1 MRVVADSASNL
12 RKIEGIDG
20 RIVPLRIILGDDK
33 EYVDDENLDVEGMV
47 TDLENSGKPSHSACP
62 NIQEWLDAF
71 GDEEE
76 VIGIALAAVLS
87 GSYNAGATA
96 AAQYMEEHPGR
107 KVFILDTCN
116 IGPVEKLII
125 DKIVELN
132 NQGKDFDTIVEAIKD
147 YCKNRLK
154 IGFCL
159 ASMNNLAN
167 NGRVNP
173 AVAKIANV
181 LGVKVVG
188 DFSETGVLQPS
199 DKCRGYKKAIQTMVT
214 KLKEAGY
221 HGEKLYIDY
230 VIDDTN
236 ALKFKEEV
244 RKLFPNAEIKT
255 EPTTALCSFYAERGG
270 LVWGYER
277 N

>member
-96 AAQYMEEHPGR
+96 AAQYMEEHPEER
-107 KVFILDTCN
+107 YLY
-116 IGPVEKLII
+116 LIPATSVPW
-125 DKIVELN
+125 KSLLS
-132 NQGKDFDTIVEAIKD
+132 IK
-147 YCKNRLK
+147 
-154 IGFCL
+154 
-159 ASMNNLAN
+159 S
-167 NGRVNP
+167 
-173 AVAKIANV
+173 
-181 LGVKVVG
+181 
-188 DFSETGVLQPS
+188 
-199 DKCRGYKKAIQTMVT
+199 
-214 KLKEAGY
+214 
-221 HGEKLYIDY
+221 
-230 VIDDTN
+230 
-236 ALKFKEEV
+236 
-244 RKLFPNAEIKT
+244 
-255 EPTTALCSFYAERGG
+255 
-270 LVWGYER
+270 
-277 N
+277 

>member
-1 MRVVADSASNL
+1 MRVVVDSGSNL
-12 RKIEGIDG
+12 REIKGIDG
-20 RIVPLRIILGDDK
+20 CVVPLRIVLGDDK
-33 EYVDDENLDVEGMV
+33 EYVDNADLDVEGMV
-47 TDLENSGKPSHSACP
+47 TDLENSNKPSHSACP
-62 NIQEWLDAF
+62 NIQEWMDAF
-71 GDEEE
+71 GDDEE
-76 VIGIALAAVLS
+76 VIGIALAAALS

-107 KVFILDTCN
+107 KVFVLDTCN
-116 IGPVEKLII
+116 IGPVEKLVI
-125 DKIVELN
+125 DKIVELKD
-132 NQGKDFDTIVEAIKD
+132 QGKSYDEIVEAIKD

-167 NGRVNP
+167 NGRINP

-188 DFSETGVLQPS
+188 DFSETGILQPG
-199 DKCRGYKKAIQTMVT
+199 DKCRGYKKAIQTMVNN
-214 KLKEAGY
+214 LKEAGF

-244 RKLFPNAEIKT
+244 LKLFPDADIKLA
-255 EPTTALCSFYAERGG
+255 PTTALCSFYAERGG